1 MNVTH
6 SYYDFCNDSFNHSLS
21 ELYFFSFQVKIKI
34 AFRQIL
40 HYDVDIRLILKGFAN
55 ADQKILMAYMFN
67 QLALKHIEFF
77 YLGFLNDFHC
87 V

>member
-1 MNVTH
+1 VYVPH
-6 SYYDFCNDSFNHSLS
+6 AYYNFSNDSFNHSLG
-21 ELYFFSFQVKIKI
+21 EWYFFSFEIKIKI
-34 AFRQIL
+34 ALRQIL

-55 ADQKILMAYMFN
+55 ADQKILMAYMLN

-77 YLGFLNDFHC
+77 YLGFLNDFHR